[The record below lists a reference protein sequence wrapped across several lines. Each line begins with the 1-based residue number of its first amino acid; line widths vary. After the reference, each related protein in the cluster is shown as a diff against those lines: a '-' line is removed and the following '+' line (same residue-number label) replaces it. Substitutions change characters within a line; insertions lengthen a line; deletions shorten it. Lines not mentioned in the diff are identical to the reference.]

1 MKEKTPSDYI
11 MEVYRRKQ
19 TLSTLKQPLNNVNV
33 INIASKHIKHDV
45 EGTNFFEEQ
54 TMTVLFRSL
63 CSSYATYGLSNPN
76 PNPTSNLRG
85 NRGNRYNGKTRLRKK
100 MRSP

>member
-33 INIASKHIKHDV
+33 INIAS
-45 EGTNFFEEQ
+45 F
-54 TMTVLFRSL
+54 LW
-63 CSSYATYGLSNPN
+63 SSYATYGLSNPN